1 MSALA
6 PEAALWHLMRGAL
19 TTRALAI
26 AADLEIADALADGP
40 RPVADLARDS
50 GADADALN
58 RVLRALASDGVFAEE
73 NPGVFRNTGVSELL
87 RGDGWRDFAHLF
99 GGVWLEAMT
108 VLNAEGRAAFPRL
121 HGVDFWSWLGRDP
134 RERAAFDRAMEQG
147 VENRLERLQSLAW
160 RDERV
165 VVDVGGGNGS
175 LLLGLLEQ
183 EPQLRGIVFDL
194 PETVRDES
202 AFGERCSFVAGSF
215 FESVPSGDAFVL
227 AGILHN
233 WDDDAASAILR
244 VVSAAARPGAR
255 LVLLESVVGPGNDPQ
270 GAKWLD
276 LLMLV
281 LLEGRERDE
290 AQWRTLLEGNGWEPV
305 SVQDRM
311 IEARCR

>member
-1 MSALA
+1 MSVRA
-6 PEAALWHLMRGAL
+6 PEAAIWDVLRGAL

-40 RPVADLARDS
+40 RPVAELARDC

-58 RVLRALASDGVFAEE
+58 RVLRALASDGVFAEDG
-73 NPGVFRNTGVSELL
+73 PGIFRNTDASELL
-87 RGDGWRDFAHLF
+87 RGGGWRDFAHLF
-99 GGVWLEAMT
+99 GGVWLEAVAALDADGT
-108 VLNAEGRAAFPRL
+108 AAFPRL
-121 HGVDFWSWLGRDP
+121 HGADFWSWLALDP

-147 VENRLERLQSLAW
+147 VENRLERLASVAW
-160 RDERV
+160 RGDEL

-175 LLLGLLEQ
+175 LLLGLLDRQ
-183 EPQLRGIVFDL
+183 PRLRGIVYDL

-202 AFGERCSFVAGSF
+202 AYGERCSFVPGSF
-215 FESVPSGDAFVL
+215 FESVPPGDAFVL

-244 VVSAAARPGAR
+244 AVRAAAQPGAR
-255 LVLLESVVGPGNDPQ
+255 LVLLESVVQPGNDAQ

-276 LLMLV
+276 LLMLA
-281 LLEGRERDE
+281 LLAGRERGE
-290 AQWRTLLEGNGWEPV
+290 AQWRALLDGNGWEPV
-305 SVQDRM
+305 GVQDGV